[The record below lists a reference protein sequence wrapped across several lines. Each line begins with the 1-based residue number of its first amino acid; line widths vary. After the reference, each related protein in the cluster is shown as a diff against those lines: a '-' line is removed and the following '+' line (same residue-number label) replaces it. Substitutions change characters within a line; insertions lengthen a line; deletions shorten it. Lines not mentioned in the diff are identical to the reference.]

1 MNSRTTTVAILLT
14 LGMGIGIAASFAV
27 STMFQSNRVISPPDE
42 TLESQNTQNGNL
54 NKDRALFGHPSR
66 SQSAIPHNI
75 TDVTVS
81 NSSYQQRVEI
91 SSWILALDEKRL
103 VDLLEQSSQPNWDVS
118 PRVRKDFQAILLSKL
133 TSFNP
138 TRALDFALA
147 RVDPA
152 RSVFVQTVFFEWAIA
167 DLDSAIEHAKDVV
180 AQELRTF
187 ALQGILLAQDS
198 LTLTEHKAIAKE
210 LGDESFATTYH
221 LRKFLYGSMKNPKE
235 AWYQVIALTEP
246 NHEHYQI
253 LTQIAAT
260 WIQASGI
267 DVLDEIIS
275 SVSDDDMRA
284 AVSLEILGEVAR
296 SMPDQAF
303 AFALNLESDY
313 REFVASRVVETWAE
327 QDPHSALKAAQVVPP
342 SQFLNDLQFSAVSQW
357 VQSNPR
363 DVLGRLAELPVSTR
377 ESAVTEAIYL
387 IAQDAPTEAASLV
400 AVLDKEFQWNARDI
414 LLESWLSQDF
424 EAAID
429 WVENSK
435 SIESAD
441 RPYLLQDLAAKVVW
455 IDLERA
461 FQIARQVSL
470 LTESTIGSEAMII
483 GRIAQS
489 DVSLALE
496 LLPQVRAGDTKTQS
510 YVTVA
515 SKLIEQGNTPA
526 ALGLGSQLP
535 KSDQNEFFV
544 NLAQN
549 WAYRDATGLLAKMES
564 FPTREIRSKIA
575 VSLHRIN
582 SNSKSFTDS
591 QLAQLESYLSTEDKA
606 SLENSP

>member
-1 MNSRTTTVAILLT
+1 MNSRTITVAILLT

-27 STMFQSNRVISPPDE
+27 SILFQSNRVISPPDGM
-42 TLESQNTQNGNL
+42 LESQNTLNGNL

-103 VDLLEQSSQPNWDVS
+103 VNLLEQSSQPNWDVS
-118 PRVRKDFQAILLSKL
+118 SRVRKDFQAILLSKL

-138 TRALDFALA
+138 TRSLDFALA

-152 RSVFVQTVFFEWAIA
+152 RSDFVLTVFFEWAIA
-167 DLDSAIEHAKDVV
+167 DLDSAIQHAKDI

-235 AWYQVIALTEP
+235 VWYQVIALTEP
-246 NHEHYQI
+246 NREHYQI
-253 LTQIAAT
+253 LTQIAAI

-275 SVSDDDMRA
+275 SVSDDDMHA

-303 AFALNLESDY
+303 AFALNLESNN
-313 REFVASRVVETWAE
+313 REFVARRVVETWAE
-327 QDPHSALKAAQVVPP
+327 QDPHSALKAVQVVPP
-342 SQFLNDLQFSAVSQW
+342 SQFLNDLQFSAVLQW

-400 AVLDKEFQWNARDI
+400 AELDKEFQWNARDI

-470 LTESTIGSEAMII
+470 LAESTIGSEAMII

-582 SNSKSFTDS
+582 RNSKSFTDS